1 MQPVHRAFIF
11 SVASEDKGAKPLYPL
26 LSVGNVESV
35 YKNGIFAPLAL
46 KRLACVAGVKREG
59 GGGGFG
65 ARGRKERK
73 NAENPLLPPPSRV
86 VSHPNS
92 LPASPSLSNHCH
104 AGYKKVKKR
113 LWAGYPKK
121 TSVKVVVVS
130 LKVKI
135 SSDLNP
141 PIRNW
146 MKSKHIK
153 GHLIPAG
160 SCVLAANKSLASL
173 ISVCALVTTIS
184 WEKHVVLWTMWTGYF
199 LRDAALVKSFKDEY

>member
-46 KRLACVAGVKREG
+46 KGREG
-59 GGGGFG
+59 GGDLG
-65 ARGRKERK
+65 ARGRKDRK

-113 LWAGYPKK
+113 LRAGYPKK
-121 TSVKVVVVS
+121 P
-130 LKVKI
+130 L
-135 SSDLNP
+135 
-141 PIRNW
+141 
-146 MKSKHIK
+146 
-153 GHLIPAG
+153 
-160 SCVLAANKSLASL
+160 
-173 ISVCALVTTIS
+173 
-184 WEKHVVLWTMWTGYF
+184 
-199 LRDAALVKSFKDEY
+199 LR

>member
-46 KRLACVAGVKREG
+46 KRLACVAGVKRE

-141 PIRNW
+141 PIRN
-146 MKSKHIK
+146 
-153 GHLIPAG
+153 
-160 SCVLAANKSLASL
+160 
-173 ISVCALVTTIS
+173 
-184 WEKHVVLWTMWTGYF
+184 
-199 LRDAALVKSFKDEY
+199 

>member
-1 MQPVHRAFIF
+1 MQPVHGAFIF

-35 YKNGIFAPLAL
+35 YKNGIFVPLAL

-59 GGGGFG
+59 GGGGGDLG

-73 NAENPLLPPPSRV
+73 NAENPLLSPPSRV
-86 VSHPNS
+86 ILRLIPFQ
-92 LPASPSLSNHCH
+92 LPLRFRTTATQ
-104 AGYKKVKKR
+104 AIKR
-113 LWAGYPKK
+113 WKNVCVLATQKP
-121 TSVKVVVVS
+121 SVKVVVVS

-135 SSDLNP
+135 SSDLNQ

-146 MKSKHIK
+146 VKPKHIK
-153 GHLIPAG
+153 RHLIPAR

-184 WEKHVVLWTMWTGYF
+184 WEKMWF
-199 LRDAALVKSFKDEY
+199 NEQCEQAISCVMRL